1 MIKRSS
7 PTKTSISQTTARS
20 KHKHSINYTST
31 KSRGNDPAQKVAS
44 RVAQRGKRREESIE
58 LKAWPALQIYA
69 DSIATEPSK
78 GRLPRDESPYKG
90 KKYN

>member
-7 PTKTSISQTTARS
+7 PTKSRSISQTTARS

-31 KSRGNDPAQKVAS
+31 KSRGNDPAQEVAS
-44 RVAQRGKRREESIE
+44 RVTILVSRAQRGKRREESIE
-58 LKAWPALQIYA
+58 LTAWPALQIYA

-78 GRLPRDESPYKG
+78 
-90 KKYN
+90 